1 MALRISFDKCIGC
14 LQCIDICCGGAIQQ
28 VEDKCAVDEDK
39 CVECY
44 VCLRSG
50 ICPTDAFEEVPLR
63 WPRTLRRAFSSV
75 SALHKGTGI
84 TGRGTM
90 EMKNNDVTG
99 RYRLGEVGFTVD
111 IGRPGVGTTFEDVE
125 KIAMAL
131 AKLGVKFE
139 RTNPTTKLMADTR
152 NGRLR
157 DDIKKER
164 VLSCILEFKIEDS
177 SLLSVINAL
186 KDISKN
192 INTVFSVGC
201 ISRCR
206 DDGTALVQTMLDE
219 AGIFYRPNGKI
230 NVGLGRPLIRD

>member
-1 MALRISFDKCIGC
+1 MRIIFEKCIGC
-14 LQCIDICCGGAIQQ
+14 MRCIDICCGGAILQ
-28 VEDKCAVDEDK
+28 VGEQCTVDEDK
-39 CVECY
+39 CVECHI
-44 VCLRSG
+44 CLRSG
-50 ICPTDAFEEVPLR
+50 ICPTNAFEEVPLR

-84 TGRGTM
+84 TGRGTA

-111 IGRPGVGTTFEDVE
+111 VGRPGLGTTFEDVE
-125 KIAMAL
+125 RIAMAV
-131 AKLGVKFE
+131 AKLGVRFE
-139 RTNPTTKLMADTR
+139 RTNPATKLMADTS

-164 VLSCILEFKIEDS
+164 VLSCILEFKTEDS
-177 SLLSVINAL
+177 KLLSVVNAL
-186 KDISKN
+186 KDLSKSVS
-192 INTVFSVGC
+192 TVFSVGC
-201 ISRCR
+201 ICRCR
-206 DDGTALVQTMLDE
+206 ADGTAPVQAMLDG